1 MEGDSV
7 VGQVTSAAELK
18 LAGGNRVVGLGMI
31 RAEAEVGEK
40 TFHYTDGTNAGM
52 ARIVGS

>member
-1 MEGDSV
+1 LEGGSV

-18 LAGGNRVVGLGMI
+18 LAGGGRVVGLGMM
-31 RAEAEVGEK
+31 REEAEVGEK
-40 TFHYTDGTNAGM
+40 TFHYADGT